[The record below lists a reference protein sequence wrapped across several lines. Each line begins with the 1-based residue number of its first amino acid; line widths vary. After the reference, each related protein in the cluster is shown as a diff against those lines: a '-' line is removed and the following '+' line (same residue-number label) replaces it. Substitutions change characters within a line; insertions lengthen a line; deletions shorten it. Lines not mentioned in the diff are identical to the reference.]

1 MPYRVVSTAP
11 PIIISNPFRHLIL
24 RVTAFH
30 QAYSTSFDKNL

>member
-24 RVTAFH
+24 QVTAFH
-30 QAYSTSFDKNL
+30 QAYSTSLDKNF